1 MPETARIIAFPVRQP
16 SRGLSPEEAVL
27 AARNYLQTPSEERT
41 AAVASSV
48 FSDPEI
54 LFAIC
59 KLLRDQRDL
68 KPRNV
73 AHEASAVYWEIQ
85 KSDQRVG
92 VFDERDY
99 LLGESAFLAGSCYRH
114 LGEYEEA
121 LRWLDRA
128 EAGFRHTVNPGPGLS
143 NVAYTRLA
151 LRFAMGQ
158 YHDILELIPSVSSS
172 FEKLGMPT
180 DLAKCRLLEAMT
192 LKQCGRMPAALE
204 VLEQARTQQAVLN
217 DNSLHARILAEIGD
231 VYQLEGQFDQAMK
244 AYETALPLLENR
256 PPSLALA
263 DLQMFVG
270 AGYRG
275 QGQLIP
281 ALEALR
287 SSLVTYAKLEMAT
300 RVSYVRLFVADTLL
314 ALGRNRE
321 AEWEILAAL
330 PAIEH
335 GKMVPEGLAAAELL
349 KESVRGRKTDPNAL
363 RELREHLQA
372 GK

>member
-1 MPETARIIAFPVRQP
+1 MPETARIIAFPVRQA
-16 SRGLSPEEAVL
+16 SRGLTPEEAVL
-27 AARNYLQTPSEERT
+27 SARNYLETPSEERT

-48 FSDPEI
+48 FSDPEV
-54 LFAIC
+54 LFAVC
-59 KLLRDQRDL
+59 RLLRDQRDL

-73 AHEASAVYWEIQ
+73 AEEASVIYRGIQ
-85 KSDQRVG
+85 NWGERVG
-92 VFDERDY
+92 LFDERDY
-99 LLGESAFLAGSCYRH
+99 LLGESAFLAGCCYRH
-114 LGEYEEA
+114 LGQHEEA

-128 EAGFRHTVNPGPGLS
+128 EAGFRHTVNPGLGLS
-143 NVAYTRLA
+143 NVAYIRLA
-151 LRFAMGQ
+151 LRFEMGH
-158 YHDILELIPSVSSS
+158 YHDVLELIPSVCSS
-172 FEKLGMPT
+172 FEKLGMLM
-180 DLAKCRLLEAMT
+180 DLAKGRLLEAMT
-192 LKQCGRMPAALE
+192 LKQCGRMQAALE
-204 VLEQARTQQAVLN
+204 VLDQVRTQQAVLS

-244 AYETALPLLENR
+244 VYEIALPLLENR

-275 QGQLIP
+275 QGHLVP

-300 RVSYVRLFVADTLL
+300 RVSYVRLFIADTLL

-330 PAIEH
+330 PAIEK
-335 GKMVPEGLAAAELL
+335 GKMVPEGLAAVELL
-349 KESVRGRKTDPNAL
+349 KESVRRRKTDPNAL
-363 RELREHLQA
+363 RELREHLQT